1 MKLIW
6 TKERCLEE
14 ALKYNSRTEFH
25 NSNKSAYNSS
35 IKNGWMDEICSHMI
49 VIGNIKRRAIYC
61 FEFEDKHVY
70 VGLTYNINKRKNEH
84 LNSDKSAVY
93 LHMNKTGLVPNFKQ
107 LTDYID
113 LESSIEMEGIK
124 IDEYTHN
131 NWIILN
137 RKKYGDVGRDTFK
150 WDYESCKNEALKY
163 NDRTL
168 FMRNSSGAHKS
179 ALINGWLID
188 ITEHM
193 NVKILKNYWT
203 KEKCLEEAL
212 KYDIKNQFKINSCG
226 AYSFAYRNGFLDEI
240 CNHMKIF
247 HKGFRGKNKIK

>member
-49 VIGNIKRRAIYC
+49 VIGNIKRR
-61 FEFEDKHVY
+61 
-70 VGLTYNINKRKNEH
+70 
-84 LNSDKSAVY
+84 AVY